1 MNRGSGGP
9 SQRTLAL
16 AHPTGYYQ
24 LHRRIKMDLQYPIGR
39 FAWNRVGDGL
49 LAREGERQQWLA
61 EIEETPERLRAAVE
75 GLADA
80 QLDTPYR
87 AGGWTVR
94 QVVHHLADS
103 HMNAY
108 VRFRLALT
116 EDEPAIKAYKEKL
129 WAELSDARTAPIDL
143 SLTLLDSL
151 HRRWVRLLRSLKPED
166 FASALWHPEEGR
178 VTLEKY
184 MAMYARHGKHHV
196 AHITGLR
203 ERSGW
208 NAAGA

>member
-1 MNRGSGGP
+1 
-9 SQRTLAL
+9 
-16 AHPTGYYQ
+16 
-24 LHRRIKMDLQYPIGR
+24 MDLQYPIGR
-39 FAWNRVGDGL
+39 FAWNRGGDGL
-49 LAREGERQQWLA
+49 LASEAERRQWLA
-61 EIEETPERLRAAVE
+61 ELEETPERLRAAVE

-87 AGGWTVR
+87 EGGWTVR

-108 VRFRLALT
+108 MRFRLALT

-129 WAELSDARTAPIDL
+129 WAELSDARTAPIEL

-151 HRRWVRLLRSLKPED
+151 HRRWVLLLRSLKPAD
-166 FASALWHPEEGR
+166 LARALWHPELGR
-178 VTLEKY
+178 VTLERCL
-184 MAMYARHGKHHV
+184 AMYAWHGKHHV
-196 AHITGLR
+196 AHIAGLR